1 MSLWNSIEQQTDS
14 LSGGLENDGT
24 GTNIG
29 FPNTPAMSTR
39 EGVAV
44 VGSGEDGAPE
54 VEISVGQKM
63 LSAVSGSILT
73 SLIGM
78 ECSHK
83 EVVDKLIVHSH
94 SSRCCAST
102 ITISISLPL
111 SFGNPHV
118 FILAIDIIYKCA

>member
-1 MSLWNSIEQQTDS
+1 MSLWTSIEQQTDS
-14 LSGGLENDGT
+14 LSNGLENDAT
-24 GTNIG
+24 GTKIG
-29 FPNTPAMSTR
+29 FQNTPAMSTR

-44 VGSGEDGAPE
+44 VGSSEDGSPE
-54 VEISVGQKM
+54 VEVSVGQKM

-83 EVVDKLIVHSH
+83 EISNKLIVYSH

-102 ITISISLPL
+102 ITIPTSLPF
-111 SFGNPHV
+111 SFDNPHII
-118 FILAIDIIYKCA
+118 ILAIDIIYKCA